1 MSPYQMTTEQIIS
14 QVTEICRRCNAGHLY
29 LFGSYAVGSQT
40 PTSDMDFYVKGI
52 KNPDDLSRI
61 REETEKI
68 PTLKTIDIFDYD
80 RCRNQYLK
88 EDMDLYGK
96 EIY

>member
-1 MSPYQMTTEQIIS
+1 MSRYQMTTEQIIS
-14 QVTEICRRCNAGHLY
+14 KVTDICRRYNVDHLY
-29 LFGSYAVGSQT
+29 LFGSYAAGNPT
-40 PTSDMDFYVKGI
+40 PTSDIDFYIKGI
-52 KNPDDLSRI
+52 GDPSALRGI

-80 RCRNQYLK
+80 NCRNRYLK